1 MENVTNSIIG
11 RYFGV
16 QFVYNIRSFG
26 KKGSKD
32 ASLYEG
38 IDNKTD
44 FEGTGMGRRTGGFGP
59 GFGGPPPGR

>member
-1 MENVTNSIIG
+1 M
-11 RYFGV
+11 
-16 QFVYNIRSFG
+16 QFVYNIRCFG

-38 IDNKTD
+38 IDNKTN